1 MYLILGLGNPGKEYE
16 HTFHNLGRMT
26 GMKIQK
32 EARLP
37 EFSLDNKLQG
47 IISQGKIKKE
57 RVVIALPETFMNK
70 SGNAVGPLAR
80 YYKVKPDHI
89 LVIHDDAD
97 IRLGNIKIVK
107 NRNSAGHKGVESV
120 MRALK
125 TEDFIRIRIGTTKS
139 ISQKGRWR
147 ERDLME
153 SVIRKIS
160 PSQKPFLAKA
170 IKHATQAALMIIT
183 EGIDKTMSM
192 YN

>member
-32 EARLP
+32 DARLP